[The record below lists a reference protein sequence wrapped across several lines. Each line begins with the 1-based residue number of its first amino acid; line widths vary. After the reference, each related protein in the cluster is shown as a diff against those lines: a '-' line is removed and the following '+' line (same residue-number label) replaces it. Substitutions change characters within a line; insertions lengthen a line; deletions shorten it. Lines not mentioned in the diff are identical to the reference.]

1 MERGHPCPH
10 FLVRTGNVVTGY
22 ERSELFLHTRIIIN
36 YKRNPV
42 TTVPG
47 SDLIPIE
54 HPFAIKYPYSYQ
66 HKRGEYMERKT
77 ADEYP
82 QELLDLFHEYQHG
95 DMNRRSFL
103 NHAARFAVGGL
114 TVAAIFESLRPNY
127 AWAQTVPQDDKDL
140 KIGYETVDS
149 PAGNGSIK
157 GYLARPA
164 KGKKFPA
171 VLVIHENRGLNPYIE
186 DVARRLAKAGYM
198 AFAPDG
204 LTSVGG
210 YPGNDEKG
218 AAAFRQVDG
227 KKMTEDFVAA
237 AKWLKARADSKGKL
251 GAVGFCFGGGMVNQ
265 LAVRL
270 GSDLN
275 AGVAFYGRQ
284 AGADDVPKIRASTRA
299 SPPMKRLL
307 RPTRK
312 STSSLCMTASSTG
325 FTTTPPRATMPKPPN
340 WPGSAHSISLKRISS
355 EPGSG
360 AAYRVYF
367 RYLINSTGRVKQS
380 WLER

>member
-1 MERGHPCPH
+1 
-10 FLVRTGNVVTGY
+10 
-22 ERSELFLHTRIIIN
+22 
-36 YKRNPV
+36 
-42 TTVPG
+42 
-47 SDLIPIE
+47 
-54 HPFAIKYPYSYQ
+54 
-66 HKRGEYMERKT
+66 MERKT
-77 ADEYP
+77 AAEYP

-95 DMNRRSFL
+95 DMGRREFFGHLS
-103 NHAARFAVGGL
+103 RFAVGGL
-114 TVAAIFESLRPNY
+114 TAAALFESLTPNF
-127 AWAQTVPQDDKDL
+127 AWAQTVDPQDKEL
-140 KIGYETVDS
+140 RVGYETVES

-210 YPGNDEKG
+210 YPGDEQKG
-218 AAAFRQVDG
+218 VALFRTVDG

-237 AKWLKARADSKGKL
+237 AMWLKKRPDSTGKL

-270 GSDLN
+270 GKDLN

-284 AGADDVPKIRASTRA
+284 AGVADVPKISAPLMFQYAGNDKGVNAGIEAYEAALKENGKKFESF
-299 SPPMKRLL
+299 MYEGKQH
-307 RPTRK
+307 
-312 STSSLCMTASSTG
+312 G
-325 FTTTPPRATMPKPPN
+325 FHNDTTPRYDAEAAKLAWERTLGHFKKN
-340 WPGSAHSISLKRISS
+340 LK
-355 EPGSG
+355 
-360 AAYRVYF
+360 
-367 RYLINSTGRVKQS
+367 
-380 WLER
+380 